1 MWRKA
6 SWASALHMHGAVC
19 AEPVGQ
25 VSYIC
30 MAPCVQSQMDKWI
43 RSSISELDVST
54 WDRATPSYVLLP
66 ANYPKL
72 K

>member
-1 MWRKA
+1 MLR
-6 SWASALHMHGAVC
+6 ALWG
-19 AEPVGQ
+19 
-25 VSYIC
+25 VS
-30 MAPCVQSQMDKWI
+30 VQSQMDKWI

>member
-1 MWRKA
+1 MPGPTPRH
-6 SWASALHMHGAVC
+6 SALPTHPSMRPPTERAAAPAVP
-19 AEPVGQ
+19 A
-25 VSYIC
+25 
-30 MAPCVQSQMDKWI
+30 AQSQMDKWI

-66 ANYPKL
+66 ANYPRL